1 MEYLYSIDT
10 KLVGDKTYYFVKKIM
25 TFPEFQGLTN
35 VQIGYGMHTSFE
47 KACSISGVHDSAC
60 RKQLLIEL
68 EQRNIHILPIM
79 QANVYTARPQ
89 KTRVKHAVQ
98 IADMVN
104 HWLGERKAALINWG
118 W

>member
-25 TFPEFQGLTN
+25 TFPEFQGLAN

-47 KACSISGVHDSAC
+47 KACTICGIDDSAC
-60 RKQLLIEL
+60 CKQLLVEI
-68 EQRNIHILPIM
+68 EQRKIPILPIM
-79 QANVYTARPQ
+79 QSTIYTTQPQ
-89 KTRVKHAVQ
+89 KIRVKHTVH
-98 IADMVN
+98 IANMVN
-104 HWLGERKAALINWG
+104 HWLGERRAALINWG